1 MIARFAI
8 AASLFALAAPAAAQ
22 VVPIVQAPTV
32 GTTLAVAAE
41 GKVERAPDVADLSA
55 GVMTQSKTASE
66 AMRFNANKMTAVVA
80 ALKRAGIADRDIQT
94 SGINLS
100 PQYMYRENQPPLLTG
115 YQASNNVSVR
125 VRDIANMGKT
135 IDALVA
141 QGSNQINGPTFR
153 LDKPEPALDE
163 ARVAAMTKAR
173 QRAELY
179 AKAAGL
185 RVKRI
190 LQISEGSAVT
200 PPPYPVPVMR
210 AQAMAEM
217 KDASTPVAAGEVEL
231 SVTVNV
237 VFELE

>member
-22 VVPIVQAPTV
+22 VVPVVQAPVV

-66 AMRFNANKMTAVVA
+66 AMRLNAQKMTAVVA

-94 SGINLS
+94 SGINLN

-115 YQASNNVSVR
+115 YQANNNVSVR

-163 ARVAAMTKAR
+163 ARVAAMKKAR
-173 QRAELY
+173 ERAELY
-179 AKAAGL
+179 AKASGL

-190 LQISEGSAVT
+190 MQISEGSAVT

-210 AQAMAEM
+210 AQSMAEA